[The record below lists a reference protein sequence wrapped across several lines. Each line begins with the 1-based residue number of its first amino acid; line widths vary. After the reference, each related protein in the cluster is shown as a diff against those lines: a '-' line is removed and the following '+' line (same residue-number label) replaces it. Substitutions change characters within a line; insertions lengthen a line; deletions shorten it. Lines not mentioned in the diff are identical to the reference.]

1 MLTKTRAPLADA
13 FTLTFPG
20 DLTATRQGDQ
30 ITVGRGDGLAA
41 QLLRVQLTDE
51 ALLRLVACNA
61 RADAPDQRRALL
73 AALAAG
79 FAGNPRLTALRIDPA
94 AWPRETTDAL
104 RADGVLDGDRCLRER
119 WAQQAELWRV
129 PRAALPAQAGRARTR
144 RRAAPSDGI
153 LYARDVPALGRRLTL
168 RGASLVADGARVA
181 RWLDTPRIAAQW
193 DGRLARE
200 SARAYLARQLA
211 DPRVAPLI
219 AAFDDE
225 PFGYV
230 ETYRAGAPGGEPSS
244 VAPLGRTPLGG
255 IPLGGTPP
263 AVDASAGTP
272 PGGVSFAD
280 ARDHDRGWRA
290 LVGESR
296 WRGAAHVAAWLPS
309 LVHYLFL
316 DDTRTGAVYCAPRA
330 DHSRMID
337 YLARYQFTSS
347 QASSGRYVPMRAERD
362 TFFSGRH
369 V

>member
-1 MLTKTRAPLADA
+1 MLTKTRAPMADA

-30 ITVGRGDGLAA
+30 ITVGRGDGLAT

-61 RADAPDQRRALL
+61 RADASDQRRALL

-79 FAGNPRLTALRIDPA
+79 FAGAPALTALRIDPA

-129 PRAALPAQAGRARTR
+129 PRAAPPAQAGRVRTR

-181 RWLDTPRIAAQW
+181 RWLDTPRIAAPW

-230 ETYRAGAPGGEPSS
+230 ETYRAGVSGGDPSGGDPSS
-244 VAPLGRTPLGG
+244 AEPL
-255 IPLGGTPP
+255 
-263 AVDASAGTP
+263 VGTP
-272 PGGVSFAD
+272 PGGTSFAD

-290 LVGESR
+290 LVGESH

-337 YLARYQFTSS
+337 YLARYQFTLS